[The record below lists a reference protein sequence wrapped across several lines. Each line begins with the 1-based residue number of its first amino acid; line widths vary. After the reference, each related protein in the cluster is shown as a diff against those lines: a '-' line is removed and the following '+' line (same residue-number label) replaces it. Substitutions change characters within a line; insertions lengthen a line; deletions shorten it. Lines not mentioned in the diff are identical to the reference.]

1 MSTQDETI
9 SLLNSLIKIRL
20 APSKIHGVGVVAMRD
35 ISKGTKLYA
44 EIFPKPYLIPMGS
57 MNKLFPEI
65 KEYLLERWPQIVNGS
80 AFMYPTERAQA
91 FMNFSFTPNY
101 DAQNDVTLKD
111 IKKGEE
117 ITEDYR
123 LIPGWEIVYPWIK
136 KMENE
141 TIKRN

>member
-1 MSTQDETI
+1 MSKQDDTI
-9 SLLNSLIKIRL
+9 SLLNSLIKFKL

-35 ISKGTKLYA
+35 IYKGTRLYA

-57 MNKLFPEI
+57 MNKLFPDI

-91 FMNFSFTPNY
+91 FMNHSDTPNY
-101 DAQNDVTLKD
+101 NAKEDITIKD
-111 IKKGEE
+111 IKVGEE

-123 LIPGWEIVYPWIK
+123 LIPSYEKVFPWLV
-136 KMENE
+136 ENS
-141 TIKRN
+141 KVNP